1 MIRRLPILFAVMT
14 VLLLAPAAADA
25 GSVRLAWDANA
36 EPDLA
41 GYVIVYGTQ
50 SNAYPNSVDVGRT
63 TQWEVTGLT
72 DGVTYFFAVLA
83 YNIAGLRGPL
93 SNEVSTT
100 VGVPAGTKTLRVTLA
115 GTGGGYVDTIPA
127 GLGCAPFCEA
137 TFSTGQPVTLRP
149 AAASGSSFGGW
160 SGDADCA
167 DGQVTMSADRAC
179 TATFVELG
187 PGLSFVP
194 GTAPAQVVSG
204 PAHGIVSHDV
214 AYDPVQNVY
223 LLVWGVSGG
232 AVRGRFLDGQGQALG
247 AAFKIAPRSALPR
260 VAAGPSGQPFLVTF
274 TNGAAERRGRF
285 ITYVAG
291 GTPTR
296 SGPRVIAPLA
306 FPDGV
311 AAGATFASPST
322 GYLVTWWDRPGG
334 GAAQSFARAL
344 KIDGTLGPVVTL
356 ASGSSSHRLPEI
368 ACGPAGCLAVG
379 ETVGGATEGIWARF
393 LTTSGATASSLFY
406 LQHGNRTHRLPRV
419 DFGPL
424 ANTYVVTWIRNA
436 RPVAAAFA
444 QGVTSQP
451 SIAPLDPAKT
461 AEVDALAHNPTT
473 DRFAVAM
480 QGHAADIWAQG
491 LTGAGAPFTQP
502 FVAVSGGT
510 VPEGKPVVAA
520 NPALGEFLVVYRMN
534 GKDLWTARIR

>member
-1 MIRRLPILFAVMT
+1 MTRRLPVFFALVT
-14 VLLLAPAAADA
+14 VLLLAPDAAQA
-25 GSVRLAWDANA
+25 GSVRLAWDANS

-50 SNAYPNSVDVGRT
+50 SHAYPYSVDVGRT

-83 YNIAGLRGPL
+83 YNLAGLRGPL

-100 VGVPAGTKTLRVTLA
+100 VGVPAGSRTLRVTLA
-115 GTGGGYVDTIPA
+115 GTGGGYVDTVPA
-127 GLGCAPFCEA
+127 GIGCAPFCEA
-137 TFSTGQPVTLRP
+137 AFATGQLVTLRP

-160 SGDADCA
+160 GGDADCA

-204 PAHGIVSHDV
+204 PAQGIVSHDV

-223 LLVWGVSGG
+223 LLVWGVTGG
-232 AVRGRFLDGQGQALG
+232 AVRGRFLDGQGHALG
-247 AAFKIAPRSALPR
+247 SPFKIAPQSGLPR

-274 TNGAAERRGRF
+274 TNGAERRARF
-285 ITYVAG
+285 FSYVAG
-291 GTPTR
+291 GTATR
-296 SGPRVIAPLA
+296 SGPRVIAALA
-306 FPDGV
+306 WPDGV
-311 AAGATFASPST
+311 AAGAAYASPST

-334 GAAQSFARAL
+334 GAAQAFARSL
-344 KIDGTLGPVVTL
+344 TIDGTLGPVVTL
-356 ASGSSSHRLPEI
+356 ASGPSWHLRPEI

-379 ETVGGATEGIWARF
+379 ETASGGTEGIWARF
-393 LTTSGATASSLFY
+393 LTTSGSAASSLFH
-406 LQHGNRTHRLPRV
+406 LQLGSRTHRLPRV

-424 ANTYVVTWIRNA
+424 ANTYLVTWVRNA
-436 RPVAAAFA
+436 RPVAGVLA
-444 QGVTSQP
+444 QGVADQP
-451 SIAPLDPAKT
+451 SISSLDPAKT
-461 AEVDALAHNPTT
+461 AETGALAHNPTT

-491 LTGAGAPFTQP
+491 LTGAGEPFTQP
-502 FVAVSGGT
+502 FVTVSGGS
-510 VPEGKPVVAA
+510 VLQGKPVVAA
-520 NPALGEFLVVYRMN
+520 NPTLGEFLIVYRVN
-534 GKDLWTARIR
+534 GKDLWIARIR